1 MPAPLPYTSVAR
13 ARPAAIDGRQLA
25 QLRGVAHDVPQSL
38 ATEAECEWLV
48 ASIAPLLDELAARRA
63 WMDGN
68 AAAAGV
74 NLSNIIPLPGVR

>member
-1 MPAPLPYTSVAR
+1 MQSLPYTSVAR
-13 ARPAAIDGRQLA
+13 ARPAVIDDRLLT
-25 QLRGVAHDVPQSL
+25 QLRGVAHAVPQSL

-48 ASIAPLLDELAARRA
+48 ASVPALLDELAARRA

-68 AAAAGV
+68 AAATGA